1 MIELALIRSLMQ
13 KDFYDEHK
21 GSRCPDRLFSKD
33 VRKIKG
39 TLDQA
44 MSKHERNLSLTEL
57 QALFF
62 SDNGTMTSANKT
74 SYEVLFNKLSKEE
87 PMNNDIA
94 KEVLSKLFQQ
104 MVGEEIANLGFDY
117 VNGTKSNLEPLRN
130 ILDSYQD
137 DFTPSF
143 KFEGDDISFDT
154 LVDHLNVKYQWKFNI
169 PSLARR
175 VEGLSGGHFVIVG
188 ARPNTGKPSFH
199 ASIIASEGGFI
210 DQGAKCVVLCNE
222 EAYKR
227 VGLRYLYCKS
237 NMSSDQVLENRK
249 VALSRYEPVKQ
260 LLSIKDATDKRMEY
274 VEQLAKSVN
283 PDIIVLDMG
292 DKFASMGSERSDIYL
307 KEAAIHARNIAK
319 KYNCAIIWMSQLS
332 AEAEGKINVN
342 QSMLEG
348 SKTGKAAEADLML
361 LISKN
366 PDIEGQDSNDPQRHI
381 RLAKNK
387 LTRWHGTVHVELDVE
402 TGRYSA

>member
-1 MIELALIRSLMQ
+1 MQ
-13 KDFYDEHK
+13 KDFYDDHK
-21 GSRCPDRLFSKD
+21 GSKCPDRLFSKD
-33 VRKIKG
+33 VRKIKQ
-39 TLDQA
+39 TLDTT
-44 MSKHERNLSLTEL
+44 MNKYERDVSLTEL

-62 SDNGTMTSANKT
+62 SNNGTMTSANRA
-74 SYEVLFNKLSKEE
+74 SYEVLFSKLSKEDA
-87 PMNNDIA
+87 MNNEIA

-117 VNGTKSNLEPLRN
+117 VNGTKTNLEPLRN
-130 ILDSYQD
+130 ILDNYQD

-143 KFEGDDISFDT
+143 RFEGDDISFNT
-154 LVDHLNVKYQWKFNI
+154 LLEHLNVKYQWKFNI
-169 PSLARR
+169 PSLRRR

-188 ARPNTGKPSFH
+188 ARPNTGKTSFH
-199 ASIIASEGGFI
+199 ASLLASEGGFI

-237 NMSSDQVLENRK
+237 KMSSEEVLENRDLAIK
-249 VALSRYEPVKQ
+249 RYAPVKE
-260 LLSIKDATDKRMEY
+260 LLSIKDATDKRMDY
-274 VEQLAKSVN
+274 VEQLAKSVK

-292 DKFASMGSERSDIYL
+292 DKFAVSGSDRSDIYL

-366 PDIEGQDSNDPQRHI
+366 PEIEGQDSNDPQRHI

-387 LTRWHGTVHVELDVE
+387 LTGWHGTVHVELDVE
-402 TGRYSA
+402 RGIYSA

>member
-13 KDFYDEHK
+13 KDFYEDHR
-21 GSRCPDRLFSKD
+21 GSKCPDRLFSKD
-33 VRKIKG
+33 VRKIKN
-39 TLDQA
+39 TLDEA
-44 MSKHERNLSLTEL
+44 MGKHERNLSLTEL

-62 SDNGTMTSANKT
+62 SDNGTMTSANKA
-74 SYEVLFNKLSKEE
+74 SFEVLFSKLSKEE

-104 MVGEEIANLGFDY
+104 MVGEEVANIGFDY
-117 VNGTKSNLEPLRN
+117 VNGTKNNLEPLRN
-130 ILDSYQD
+130 ILDNYQD

-143 KFEGDDISFDT
+143 KFKGDDISFNT
-154 LVDHLNVKYQWKFNI
+154 LVDHLNLKFQWKFNI
-169 PSLARR
+169 PSLRRR

-188 ARPNTGKPSFH
+188 ARPNTGKTSFH

-210 DQGAKCVVLCNE
+210 EQGAKCVVLCNE

-249 VALSRYEPVKQ
+249 LALERYDPLRN
-260 LLSIKDATDKRMEY
+260 LLSIKDATDKNMDY
-274 VEQLAKSVN
+274 VEQLTKSVN

-292 DKFASMGSERSDIYL
+292 DKFATGGSERTDIYL

-319 KYNCAIIWMSQLS
+319 KYNCVIIWMSQLS

-387 LTRWHGTVHVELDVE
+387 LTGWHGAVHVELDVE

>member
-188 ARPNTGKPSFH
+188 ARPNTGKTSFH

-210 DQGAKCVVLCNE
+210 AQGAKCVVLCNE

-237 NMSSDQVLENRK
+237 NMSSDEVLGNRK

-387 LTRWHGTVHVELDVE
+387 LTGWHGTVHVELDVE

>member
-1 MIELALIRSLMQ
+1 MQ
-13 KDFYDEHK
+13 KDFYDDHK
-21 GSRCPDRLFSKD
+21 GSKCPDKLFSKD
-33 VRKIKG
+33 VRRIKQ
-39 TLDQA
+39 TLDVTMA
-44 MSKHERNLSLTEL
+44 KYERDVSLTEL

-62 SDNGTMTSANKT
+62 SNNGTMTSANRA
-74 SYEVLFNKLSKEE
+74 SYEVLFSRLAKEE
-87 PMNNDIA
+87 AMNNEIA

-104 MVGEEIANLGFDY
+104 MVGEEGANLGFDY
-117 VNGTKSNLEPLRN
+117 VNGTKSNLEPLRK

-143 KFEGDDISFDT
+143 RFEGDDISFNT
-154 LVDHLNVKYQWKFNI
+154 LVEHLNVKYQWKFNI
-169 PSLARR
+169 PSLRRR
-175 VEGLSGGHFVIVG
+175 VEGVSGGHFVIIG
-188 ARPNTGKPSFH
+188 ARPNTGKTSFH
-199 ASIIASEGGFI
+199 ASLLAAEGGFI

-237 NMSSDQVLENRK
+237 KMTSEEVLENQELAIK
-249 VALSRYEPVKQ
+249 RYAPIKQ
-260 LLSIKDATDKRMEY
+260 LLSIKDATDKRMDY
-274 VEQLAKSVN
+274 VEQLAKSVK

-292 DKFASMGSERSDIYL
+292 DKFAVSGSDRSDIYL

-319 KYNCAIIWMSQLS
+319 KYNCAILWMSQLS

-366 PDIEGQDSNDPQRHI
+366 PEIEGQDSNDPQRHI

-387 LTRWHGTVHVELDVE
+387 LTGWHGTVHVELDVE
-402 TGRYSA
+402 RGIYSA

>member
-1 MIELALIRSLMQ
+1 MH
-13 KDFYDEHK
+13 KDFYDDHK
-21 GSRCPDRLFSKD
+21 GSKCPDRLFSKD
-33 VRKIKG
+33 VRKIKQ
-39 TLDQA
+39 TLDTT
-44 MSKHERNLSLTEL
+44 MHKYERDVSLTEL

-62 SDNGTMTSANKT
+62 SNNGTMTSANRA
-74 SYEVLFNKLSKEE
+74 SYEVLFSKLSREE
-87 PMNNDIA
+87 AMNNEIA

-117 VNGTKSNLEPLRN
+117 VNGTKSNFEPLRN
-130 ILDSYQD
+130 ILDNYQD

-143 KFEGDDISFDT
+143 RFEGDDISFNT
-154 LVDHLNVKYQWKFNI
+154 LLEHLNVKYQWKFNI
-169 PSLARR
+169 PSLRRR

-188 ARPNTGKPSFH
+188 ARPNTGKTSFH
-199 ASIIASEGGFI
+199 ASLIASEGGFI

-237 NMSSDQVLENRK
+237 KMSSEEVLENRDMAIK
-249 VALSRYEPVKQ
+249 RYAPVKE
-260 LLSIKDATDKRMEY
+260 LLSIKDATDKRMDY
-274 VEQLAKSVN
+274 VEQLAKSVK

-292 DKFASMGSERSDIYL
+292 DKFAVSGSDRSDIYL

-366 PDIEGQDSNDPQRHI
+366 PEIEGQDSNDPQRHI

-387 LTRWHGTVHVELDVE
+387 LTGWHGTVHVELDVE
-402 TGRYSA
+402 RGIYSA

>member
-1 MIELALIRSLMQ
+1 MH
-13 KDFYDEHK
+13 KDFYDDHK
-21 GSRCPDRLFSKD
+21 GSKCPDRLFSKD
-33 VRKIKG
+33 VRKIKQ
-39 TLDQA
+39 TLDST
-44 MSKHERNLSLTEL
+44 MEKYERDVSLTEL

-62 SDNGTMTSANKT
+62 SNNGTMTSANRA
-74 SYEVLFNKLSKEE
+74 SYEVLFSKLSREE
-87 PMNNDIA
+87 AMNNEIA

-130 ILDSYQD
+130 ILDNYQD

-143 KFEGDDISFDT
+143 RFEGDDISFNT
-154 LVDHLNVKYQWKFNI
+154 LLEHLNVKYQWKFNI
-169 PSLARR
+169 PSLRRR

-188 ARPNTGKPSFH
+188 ARPNTGKTSFH
-199 ASIIASEGGFI
+199 ASLIASEGGFI
-210 DQGAKCVVLCNE
+210 DQGARCVVLCNE

-237 NMSSDQVLENRK
+237 KMSSEEVLENRDMAIK
-249 VALSRYEPVKQ
+249 RYAPVKE
-260 LLSIKDATDKRMEY
+260 LLSIKDATDKRMDY
-274 VEQLAKSVN
+274 VEQLAKSVK

-292 DKFASMGSERSDIYL
+292 DKFAVSGSDRSDIYL

-366 PDIEGQDSNDPQRHI
+366 PEIEGQDSNDPQRHI

-387 LTRWHGTVHVELDVE
+387 LTGWHGTVHVELDVE
-402 TGRYSA
+402 RGIYSA

>member
-188 ARPNTGKPSFH
+188 ARPNTGKTSFH

-249 VALSRYEPVKQ
+249 VALNRYETVKQ
-260 LLSIKDATDKRMEY
+260 LLSIKDATDKRMDY

-387 LTRWHGTVHVELDVE
+387 LTGWHGTVHVELDVE

>member
-1 MIELALIRSLMQ
+1 MIELALIRSLMH
-13 KDFYDEHK
+13 KDFYDDHK
-21 GSRCPDRLFSKD
+21 GSKCPDRLFSKD
-33 VRKIKG
+33 VRKIKQ
-39 TLDQA
+39 TLDTT
-44 MSKHERNLSLTEL
+44 MHKYERDVSLTEL

-62 SDNGTMTSANKT
+62 SNNGTMTSANRA
-74 SYEVLFNKLSKEE
+74 SYEVLFSKLSREE
-87 PMNNDIA
+87 AMNNEIA

-117 VNGTKSNLEPLRN
+117 VNGTKSNFEPLRN
-130 ILDSYQD
+130 ILDNYQD

-143 KFEGDDISFDT
+143 RFEGDDISFNT
-154 LVDHLNVKYQWKFNI
+154 LLEHLNVKYQWKFNI
-169 PSLARR
+169 PSLRRR

-188 ARPNTGKPSFH
+188 ARPNTGKTSFH
-199 ASIIASEGGFI
+199 ASLIASEGGFI
-210 DQGAKCVVLCNE
+210 DQGARCVVLCNE

-237 NMSSDQVLENRK
+237 KMSSEEVLENRDMAIK
-249 VALSRYEPVKQ
+249 RYAPVKE
-260 LLSIKDATDKRMEY
+260 LLSIKDATDKRMDY
-274 VEQLAKSVN
+274 VEQLAKSVK

-292 DKFASMGSERSDIYL
+292 DKFAVSGSDRSDIYL

-366 PDIEGQDSNDPQRHI
+366 PEIEGQDSNDPQRHI

-387 LTRWHGTVHVELDVE
+387 LTGWHGTVHVELDVE
-402 TGRYSA
+402 RGIYSA

>member
-44 MSKHERNLSLTEL
+44 MGKHERNLSLTEL

-117 VNGTKSNLEPLRN
+117 VNGTKSNLEPLHN

-154 LVDHLNVKYQWKFNI
+154 LVEHLNVKYQWKFNI

-188 ARPNTGKPSFH
+188 ARPNTGKTSFH

-210 DQGAKCVVLCNE
+210 DQGARCVVLCNE

-260 LLSIKDATDKRMEY
+260 LLSIKDATDKRMDY

-387 LTRWHGTVHVELDVE
+387 LTGWHGTVHVELDVE